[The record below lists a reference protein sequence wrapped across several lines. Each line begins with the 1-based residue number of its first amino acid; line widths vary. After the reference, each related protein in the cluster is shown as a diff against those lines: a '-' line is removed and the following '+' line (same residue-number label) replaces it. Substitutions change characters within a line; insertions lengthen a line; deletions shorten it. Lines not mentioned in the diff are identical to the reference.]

1 MKLFGFEFSRIPKP
15 YEMNPIGNSSI
26 SFVDK
31 NSEDTAA
38 AVAASASFGTYVD
51 IQGTIKT
58 EAELITKYR
67 DMMVQPEII
76 NATNEIINEA
86 ICTDEE
92 YIVKIDLDDLPFDDN
107 SKSEIDFEFQNVL
120 KFLDFKSEAYNIFK
134 RWYVDGRLYYDVVI
148 DNNHPDLGIMELRYV
163 DPCKI
168 REIKEIERKK
178 LQSSSD
184 LQNIS
189 EISVVKN
196 NYYLY
201 NEKGFGGTNKA
212 ESGLQGTQTGGIRI
226 AKDSIIHVPSGL
238 TNSNGTMGL
247 GYLHQSIK
255 ILNQLRTIE
264 DSLIIYRLARA
275 PERRVWYVDVGE
287 LPKAKAEQYV
297 RDVMISQK
305 NKIIYDADTGTQR
318 DDRKFMTML
327 EDFWIPR
334 RSDGA
339 GTQVQTL
346 QGGATLGQIDDILY
360 FQKQLYSALNVPV
373 GRINPDAPF
382 MLGHT
387 QEISRDEIK
396 FDKFISRLRQQFSG
410 LFTKALGRQLI
421 LKGMFT
427 IEEWEQ
433 YEKDIKYEYSRDN
446 HFAELKDQEIL
457 MSRAQ
462 TAASLQPY
470 VGIYF
475 SNRQIRREIFKQTDE
490 DIEKITTEI
499 AEEMNDPIYQQQ
511 NGEDGPSENDDQG
524 EGGEEEEEETSSN
537 DNSSKESDN
546 KSSKKSYTKK
556 KYEAARK
563 VEDAKSI
570 IQALHNLKSKTP
582 EEERKLRSA
591 ASIVSRYKDKK

>member
-1 MKLFGFEFSRIPKP
+1 MKLFGFEFLRVPKP
-15 YEMNPIGNSSI
+15 YEMNPIGNSAI

-31 NSEDTAA
+31 NTEDTAA
-38 AVAASASFGTYVD
+38 SVAASASFGTYVD

-67 DMMVQPEII
+67 DMMIQPEIV
-76 NATNEIINEA
+76 NATDEIVNEA

-92 YIVKIDLDDLPFDDN
+92 YIVKIDLNDLPFDDN
-107 SKSEIDFEFQNVL
+107 SKMEIDFEFQNIL
-120 KFLDFKSEAYNIFK
+120 KLLDFKSEAYNIFK
-134 RWYVDGRLYYDVVI
+134 RWYVDGRLYYDIVI
-148 DNNHPDLGIMELRYV
+148 DNNHTDLGIMELRYV
-163 DPCKI
+163 DPRKI

-226 AKDSIIHVPSGL
+226 AKDSIIHIPSGL

-247 GYLHQSIK
+247 GYLHQGIK

-360 FQKQLYSALNVPV
+360 FQKQLYGALNVPI

-396 FDKFISRLRQQFSG
+396 FDKFITRLRQQFSI

-427 IEEWEQ
+427 IEEWEE
-433 YEKDIKYEYSRDN
+433 YEKDIKYEYARDN
-446 HFAELKDQEIL
+446 HFAEIKDQEIT
-457 MSRAQ
+457 MARAQ
-462 TAASLQPY
+462 TATALQPFI
-470 VGIYF
+470 GIYF
-475 SNRQIRREIFKQTDE
+475 SNRQIRREVFKQTDE
-490 DIEKITTEI
+490 DIEKTTAEI
-499 AEEMNDPIYQQQ
+499 AEEMNDPIYQMAAQAQQ
-511 NGEDGPSENDDQG
+511 EAAP
-524 EGGEEEEEETSSN
+524 EEEEAAPEEGQSSSK
-537 DNSSKESDN
+537 NSSKKSDS

-556 KYEAARK
+556 KYESARK

-570 IQALHNLKSKTP
+570 IQALHSLKGKTP
-582 EEERKLRSA
+582 EEEKKLRSA